1 MYKTIRLF
9 IWLMMLL
16 ARCSTNVSG
25 SSHDEGGRS
34 KEDDRPCPD
43 KPPNIIVIVADD
55 MVNEN

>member
-1 MYKTIRLF
+1 
-9 IWLMMLL
+9 MMLL